1 MTNQILQN
9 IRRLRISKEI
19 SQEAIANS
27 LKMTQSAYAK
37 LERGQTKLSLERYLL
52 ISVYFDVDKSVLFQ
66 DDIQI

>member
-1 MTNQILQN
+1 MNQILQN

-52 ISVYFDVDKSVLFQ
+52 ISVYFDVDKSVLLQ

>member
-1 MTNQILQN
+1 MNQILKN

-52 ISVYFDVDKSVLFQ
+52 ISVYFDVDKSVLLQ

>member
-1 MTNQILQN
+1 MNQILQN

-52 ISVYFDVDKSVLFQ
+52 ISVYFNVDKSVLLQ

>member
-1 MTNQILQN
+1 MNQILQN

>member
-1 MTNQILQN
+1 MNQILQN
-9 IRRLRISKEI
+9 IRRLRLSKEI

-37 LERGQTKLSLERYLL
+37 LERGETKLSLERYLL
-52 ISVYFDVDKSVLFQ
+52 ISVYFDVDKSVLLQ

>member
-1 MTNQILQN
+1 MNQILKN

-27 LKMTQSAYAK
+27 LNMTQSAYAK

-52 ISVYFDVDKSVLFQ
+52 ISVYFDLDKSVLLQ

>member
-1 MTNQILQN
+1 MNQILQN

-52 ISVYFDVDKSVLFQ
+52 ISVYFDVDNSVLLQ

>member
-1 MTNQILQN
+1 MMNQILQN

-52 ISVYFDVDKSVLFQ
+52 ISVFFEVDKSMLLQ
-66 DDIQI
+66 DKI

>member
-1 MTNQILQN
+1 MNQILQN

-52 ISVYFDVDKSVLFQ
+52 ISVFFEVDKSMLLQ
-66 DDIQI
+66 DKIQS

>member
-1 MTNQILQN
+1 MNQILQN
-9 IRRLRISKEI
+9 IRKLRISKEI

-52 ISVYFDVDKSVLFQ
+52 ISVYFDVDKSVLLQ

>member
-1 MTNQILQN
+1 
-9 IRRLRISKEI
+9 LRISKEI

-52 ISVYFDVDKSVLFQ
+52 ISVYFDVDKSVLLQ

>member
-1 MTNQILQN
+1 MNQILQN
-9 IRRLRISKEI
+9 IRRLRISQEI

-52 ISVYFDVDKSVLFQ
+52 ISVYFDVDKSVLLQ
-66 DDIQI
+66 DDIQS

>member
-1 MTNQILQN
+1 MNQILQN

-27 LKMTQSAYAK
+27 LEMTQSAYAK

-52 ISVYFDVDKSVLFQ
+52 ISVFFEVDKSLLLQ
-66 DDIQI
+66 DKIDS

>member
-1 MTNQILQN
+1 MNQILQN

-37 LERGQTKLSLERYLL
+37 LERGQTKLSLERFLL
-52 ISVYFDVDKSVLFQ
+52 ISIFFDVDKSVLFQ
-66 DDIQI
+66 DYIIG